1 MSPLAD
7 KLAELTQ
14 LLGHLQTIRSRV
26 GGTEA
31 LAGDLSLRND
41 LLFSLL
47 MVSQLVIDVCSSL
60 SVTAGLTFDDYTQA
74 VRNVRRLHWMPD
86 DVADALERLPGFRN
100 VVIHEY
106 TELDY
111 ELVVRALDRLE
122 PIERFARLVAE
133 QELG

>member
-7 KLAELTQ
+7 KLVELAQ
-14 LLGHLQTIRSRV
+14 LLEHLATVRSRV
-26 GGTEA
+26 DGAVE

-41 LLFSLL
+41 VLFSLL
-47 MVSQLVIDVCSSL
+47 MVAQLVIDVCSNL
-60 SVTAGLTFDDYTQA
+60 SVRAGLTFDDYTQA
-74 VRNVRRLHWMPD
+74 VRNVRRLPWMPD

-111 ELVVRALDRLE
+111 ELVVRALDGLE